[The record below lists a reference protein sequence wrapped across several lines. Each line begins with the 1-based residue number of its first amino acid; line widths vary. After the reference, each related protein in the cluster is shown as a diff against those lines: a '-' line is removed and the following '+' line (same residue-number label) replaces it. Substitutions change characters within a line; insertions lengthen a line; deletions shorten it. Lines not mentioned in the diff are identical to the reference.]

1 MAVRREQRAGGE
13 AGEAAYSGCQGPVLG
28 VLGVLGVG
36 GPVAVSRGSAVLLA
50 HQTIGQGM
58 TEHFYSKGDFQ
69 EEGEFGK
76 EEKRRRRPAGLG
88 RALERGG
95 EQGGQEGQARWPANV
110 FVLAMSRG
118 HEGTPLTHVPRV
130 P

>member
-1 MAVRREQRAGGE
+1 MRREESVQQEGVFGGASRAASRGE

-95 EQGGQEGQARWPANV
+95 RRGRRGGPQTYLCWP
-110 FVLAMSRG
+110 
-118 HEGTPLTHVPRV
+118 
-130 P
+130 